1 MSIKELIENPW
12 ISAIIVL
19 ITQIMFLYL
28 RTINVIYTTERKLWP
43 TILSNTGVS
52 ISWLLS
58 VGISTNSMITGE
70 WQPIL
75 AFLIGG
81 AVGSYLGIKKE
92 THKKQNNKKYV

>member
-1 MSIKELIENPW
+1 MSIKELVEDPW
-12 ISAIIVL
+12 VSAVIVL

-28 RTINVIYTTERKLWP
+28 RTINVIYTTERRLWP
-43 TILSNTGVS
+43 TIISNTGVS

-58 VGISTNSMITGE
+58 VRKRKNYMITGQ
-70 WQPIL
+70 WQPIM

-92 THKKQNNKKYV
+92 SKKKHNHKNPV

>member
-1 MSIKELIENPW
+1 MYYKEIIENPW
-12 ISAIIVL
+12 SASLIVFV
-19 ITQIMFLYL
+19 TQILFLYL
-28 RTINVIYTTERKLWP
+28 RTINIIYTTERRVWP

-58 VGISTNSMITGE
+58 VSISTNSMLTGD
-70 WQPIL
+70 WQPIT

-92 THKKQNNKKYV
+92 TK

>member
-1 MSIKELIENPW
+1 MSIKELVEDPW
-12 ISAIIVL
+12 VSAVIVL

-28 RTINVIYTTERKLWP
+28 RTINVIYTTERRLWP
-43 TILSNTGVS
+43 TIISNTGVS

-58 VGISTNSMITGE
+58 VGISTNSMITGQ
-70 WQPIL
+70 WQPIM

-92 THKKQNNKKYV
+92 SKKKHNHKNPV

>member
-1 MSIKELIENPW
+1 MSIKELVGDPW
-12 ISAIIVL
+12 ISAVIVL
-19 ITQIMFLYL
+19 VTQIMFLYL

-43 TILSNTGVS
+43 TIISNTGVS

-58 VGISTNSMITGE
+58 VGISTNSMLTGE

-81 AVGSYLGIKKE
+81 AIGSYLGIKKE
-92 THKKQNNKKYV
+92 SNKKHNHKKLV